1 MKGNLTHG
9 ELASRISKATGEVFE
24 MMLGSSAEPGTSRV
38 EESGVGPTEGVV
50 ALVGL
55 TGPLVGTGCVSCDAD
70 LACRLAGHMLMSEF
84 TSVDADV
91 LDALGEIAN
100 MIIGNIK
107 TSIEDEFGAMW
118 LSVPTVVYGRN
129 FTTRSVGKHCWTVVP
144 FACGSNV
151 MTVQMFLTE
160 ANDLTKMIRAGLTVL
175 QKG

>member
-1 MKGNLTHG
+1 MKGNLTH
-9 ELASRISKATGEVFE
+9 EDLARRITAATSEVFE
-24 MMLGSSAEPGTSRV
+24 MMLGTPAEAGEAHI
-38 EESGVGPTEGVV
+38 EESGSGPTEGVV

-84 TSVDADV
+84 PSVDCDV

-107 TSIEDEFGAMW
+107 TSIEDEYGPMW

-129 FTTRSVGKHCWTVVP
+129 FTTRSVGKHSWTVVP
-144 FACGSNV
+144 FSCDGNK
-151 MTVQMFLTE
+151 MLVQMFLTE